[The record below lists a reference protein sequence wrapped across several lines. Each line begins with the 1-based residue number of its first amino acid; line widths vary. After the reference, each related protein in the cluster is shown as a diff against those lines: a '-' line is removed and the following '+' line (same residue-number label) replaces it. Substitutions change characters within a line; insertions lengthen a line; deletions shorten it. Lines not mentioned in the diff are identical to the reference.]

1 MASKVFLFGDDMW
14 LYCTGVTL
22 ENGVYHA
29 HVENGCW
36 HLMYDTD
43 LEAWFA
49 CQSRSHA
56 DSLVVVN
63 KGKAK
68 LRWACDPC
76 TNSLDYNT
84 VIEDAKQRYM
94 YDEPANYVLTDSD
107 YQRYLKLKAK
117 YENQDDEYDLY
128 LELRERFEE
137 DEVPF

>member
-14 LYCTGVTL
+14 LYCTNVTL

-29 HVENGCW
+29 HVENGYW

-49 CQSRSHA
+49 CHSREAA
-56 DSLVVVN
+56 DSLVVEN

-76 TNSLDYNT
+76 KNSLDYNT
-84 VIEDAKQRYM
+84 VIEDARQRYM
-94 YDEPANYVLTDSD
+94 HDEPANYVLNDSD
-107 YQRYLKLKAK
+107 YQHYLKLKAK

-137 DEVPF
+137 NEVPF